1 MYRTGIF
8 CLLAALAVGCTSPSG
23 RIKTEGEGD
32 LVGSRTAG
40 SATYERLIA
49 ETTRKL
55 LDDEAPRVRSEG
67 RAVVAFVG
75 VENRSAEELG
85 DMTESTYEMID
96 TVLVDSDVFTNV
108 SRRYVDAALR
118 ETGQRPESLFLRD
131 GRQRFLA
138 ELRANGVA
146 PDYLIFAKY
155 TSASTAGEGVSQR
168 NYLLTLEMVSCD
180 TGLIVAKE
188 TSKVSKEYTR

>member
-1 MYRTGIF
+1 MKTLPL
-8 CLLAALAVGCTSPSG
+8 LLALCLVVGCNSHSG

-32 LVGSRTAG
+32 LVGSRSAG

-55 LDDEAPRVRSEG
+55 LDEEAPKVRAAG
-67 RAVVAFVG
+67 QAVVAFVG

-85 DMTESTYEMID
+85 DISESTYEMID

-118 ETGQRPESLFLRD
+118 ETGQRPEGLFLSD
-131 GRQRFLA
+131 GRSRFLA
-138 ELRANGVA
+138 VLRREGVA

-168 NYLLTLEMVSCD
+168 NYLLTLEMVDCSS
-180 TGLIVAKE
+180 GLIAAKE